1 MTIILNRKK
10 NSLKKISKDALSIL
24 NKEGVVMIRHL
35 FNSNA
40 IENINKNWNIYFKNP
55 SISGAPGYFQTSHKK
70 LTLNPFYLGKEV
82 IDISVNKTIIDK
94 IISMLMD
101 TLNS

>member
-1 MTIILNRKK
+1 
-10 NSLKKISKDALSIL
+10 
-24 NKEGVVMIRHL
+24 MIRHL

-82 IDISVNKTIIDK
+82 IDISVNKTIINIIELYMKSKCTLAEANAVLDK
-94 IISMLMD
+94 ASSYEYFL
-101 TLNS
+101 TQ